1 MDGVDLSGYTGET
14 AFQDVDPDIYY
25 AKAIQ
30 WASSMGYINGVSATA
45 FEPEEP
51 ISREAMCVILM
62 KYGNLSAGNSNAF
75 ADDSE
80 ISSWAREAVYACRDA
95 GLISGVGENRF
106 DPQGYT
112 ERAAACKVF
121 ANYYERY

>member
-1 MDGVDLSGYTGET
+1 M
-14 AFQDVDPDIYY
+14 DPDVYY

-62 KYGNLSAGNSNAF
+62 KYGNLSSSNSGTF

-95 GLISGVGENRF
+95 ELISGVGENRF

>member
-1 MDGVDLSGYTGET
+1 MRHSDEVR
-14 AFQDVDPDIYY
+14 
-25 AKAIQ
+25 
-30 WASSMGYINGVSATA
+30 
-45 FEPEEP
+45 EPE
-51 ISREAMCVILM
+51 RRQFR
-62 KYGNLSAGNSNAF
+62 GTF